1 MSYSNIK
8 SKSASDKKSRHL
20 LRPSFRCG
28 KKRRRALCG
37 VGVIATILGILVLV
51 SYQAPRANAA
61 KMTLENISTMQEMSW
76 SICNNSAIGST
87 ASLTDIRDGN
97 IYNIRRHEDGNCW
110 MTENL
115 RIIDKTLTPADSDVV
130 TDYVIP
136 DSSLVSFDIDSKYQ
150 SQAYYDGNTT
160 NGAYYNWYTA
170 TASTGGEPV
179 ATDGQVAP
187 GSICPKGWK
196 LPPNSGNGS
205 YIELMQKAGI
215 NSDEAGS
222 TKISS
227 APYNFPYAGYVHNSA
242 LTVVGFGGD
251 YWSRTAGSS
260 NNAYRLGFYSSGVD
274 PAYSNV
280 RYHGFSIRCVALG
293 GIATDSN
300 LSVEVYPALM
310 IDAVSNLHQIID
322 SSMVNTGTISTTITA
337 NTNYQV
343 LLSSNDSTMRNPKL
357 DSADDRTIPTISA
370 TTPTILTPGTSA
382 WGIATG
388 SPDGSSGNSTYVGI
402 TTTPQSYYN
411 TTSLGAYPSQT
422 IHTYGIGVTISPL
435 LPSGIY
441 STSITVTAVG
451 V

>member
-20 LRPSFRCG
+20 LRPGFRCG
-28 KKRRRALCG
+28 KKRRIALYG
-37 VGVIATILGILVLV
+37 VGVIATILGILALV

-97 IYNIRRHEDGNCW
+97 IYNIRKHEDGNCW

-136 DSSLVSFDIDSKYQ
+136 DSSLASFDIDSKYQ

-170 TASTGGEPV
+170 TASTGGESV

-187 GSICPKGWK
+187 SSICPKGWK
-196 LPPNSGNGS
+196 LPLSNGNGS
-205 YIELMQKAGI
+205 FANLTEKARI
-215 NSDEAGS
+215 TNDVAGV
-222 TKISS
+222 TKIRST
-227 APYNFPYAGYVHNSA
+227 PYSFSPAGATLNSA
-242 LTVVGFGGD
+242 LQFVDASGY
-251 YWSRTAGSS
+251 YWSRTASS
-260 NNAYRLGFYSSGVD
+260 SINVYSLSFTTFGVSPVVAGD
-274 PAYSNV
+274 RSVGEPV
-280 RYHGFSIRCVALG
+280 RCVAN
-293 GIATDSN
+293 GINPSASST
-300 LSVEVYPALM
+300 LSVIVDDTIT
-310 IDAVSNLHQIID
+310 IDAVSNMEQVVD
-322 SSMVNTGTISTTITA
+322 SKIVNKGNISATISSSTH
-337 NTNYQV
+337 YQV
-343 LLSSNDSTMRNPKL
+343 LLHSNDPDLRNPEL
-357 DSADDRTIPTISA
+357 TVENAPTIPAASN
-370 TTPTILTPGTSA
+370 LTPGTSA
-382 WGIATG
+382 WGIVTG

>member
-1 MSYSNIK
+1 MAFVRSGWTNI
-8 SKSASDKKSRHL
+8 D
-20 LRPSFRCG
+20 
-28 KKRRRALCG
+28 
-37 VGVIATILGILVLV
+37 
-51 SYQAPRANAA
+51 
-61 KMTLENISTMQEMSW
+61 
-76 SICNNSAIGST
+76 
-87 ASLTDIRDGN
+87 
-97 IYNIRRHEDGNCW
+97 
-110 MTENL
+110 
-115 RIIDKTLTPADSDVV
+115 
-130 TDYVIP
+130 
-136 DSSLVSFDIDSKYQ
+136 
-150 SQAYYDGNTT
+150 TT
-160 NGAYYNWYTA
+160 NEGA
-170 TASTGGEPV
+170 V
-179 ATDGQVAP
+179 RVIGQ
-187 GSICPKGWK
+187 
-196 LPPNSGNGS
+196 
-205 YIELMQKAGI
+205 Y
-215 NSDEAGS
+215 
-222 TKISS
+222 
-227 APYNFPYAGYVHNSA
+227 
-242 LTVVGFGGD
+242 GD